1 MIERIYGYWLLTNPT
16 ITAAVKVHLYE
27 YFGDAYRVYMASR
40 EELAS
45 SGCMLK
51 EGMLEE
57 FLEQRK
63 RFHLNEEYQEF
74 MRGPYSFVTLDEDE
88 YPYLLRT
95 ISGHPYGLYY
105 YGVLPKNDDRCVA
118 IVGARQPSAYGLKA
132 AKELGEELAREGYVV
147 VSGMARGIDAAGH
160 TGALVGNGRTV
171 AVLAGGIDVIYPRQN
186 ASLYYDIRDNGG
198 CIMSEYPMGSEPI
211 ANQFPSRNRII
222 AGLCTHT
229 VVVEARI
236 RSGSL
241 ITADFCLEQGREL
254 YAYPGRTT
262 DPMSQGTNRLI
273 AQGAGIITSPRQFI
287 ADMKELDGDAVY
299 RIESA
304 ASRSGLLSD
313 MELKVYGYFDYYP
326 VSLTEIIEK
335 TGLAIY
341 ELMPIVYALV
351 EKGVLQETLKN
362 TFVYV

>member
-1 MIERIYGYWLLTNPT
+1 MIERIYGYWLLTNPV
-16 ITAAVKVHLYE
+16 ITAAVRVHLYE

-40 EELAS
+40 EELMA
-45 SGCMLK
+45 SGCLMK
-51 EGMLEE
+51 SGDVDA
-57 FLEQRK
+57 FIEQRS
-63 RFHLNEEYQEF
+63 RFRLEEEYQAF
-74 MRGPYSFVTLDEDE
+74 MRGPYSFVTLDEED

-95 ISGHPYGLYY
+95 ISGHPYGLFY
-105 YGVLPKNDDRCVA
+105 YGTLPKNDDRCVA
-118 IVGARQPSAYGLKA
+118 IVGARQPSAYGIKA
-132 AKELGEELAREGYVV
+132 AKELGEELAREGFVV

-160 TGALVGNGRTV
+160 TGALAGKGRTV

-186 ASLYYDIRDNGG
+186 ADLYYDIRDHGG

-222 AGLCTHT
+222 SGLCTHT

-287 ADMKELDGDAVY
+287 ADMKELDVDAVC

-304 ASRSGLLSD
+304 ASYSGLLSD
-313 MELKVYGYFDYYP
+313 AELKVYGCFDYYP
-326 VSLTEIIEK
+326 VSLTEVLEK

-341 ELMPIVYALV
+341 ELMPVVYSLV
-351 EKGVLQETLKN
+351 EKGVLREMFKN